1 MISVYN
7 SVLAQPALAQGAQTG
22 NSAHVGATVDTAL
35 FGNNFRSLQFVIS
48 AQTITDGTHTFSAQE
63 SNQAPFLVTLTSA
76 TSGTFVLIWSNGVTT
91 LTTVPLAFNASSATV
106 LAALQTLG
114 GPALAAS
121 WIVTGS
127 AGGPYTVTTP
137 FGGLGGNGS
146 ALLPTPAS
154 TLVITSI
161 PPVGV
166 FTAVDPSRVQ
176 GAPVLTSANSNN
188 LFAFGVHHTLRYVQL
203 VDTITGSTTGG
214 VFSAVALGGSGG
226 KGPVA
231 RA

>member
-7 SVLAQPALAQGAQTG
+7 SVLALPALSQGAQTG
-22 NSAHVGATVDTAL
+22 NSAHVGSTVDTAL
-35 FGNNFRSLQFVIS
+35 FGNNFRSLQFVIN
-48 AQTITDGTHTFSAQE
+48 AQTITDGVHTFSAQE
-63 SNQAPFLVTLTSA
+63 SAQSSFLVTLGTQS
-76 TSGTFVLIWSNGVTT
+76 TGTFNLTWNSGVAAAPP
-91 LTTVPLAFNASSATV
+91 LTTTPLAFGATAATV
-106 LAALQTLG
+106 LAALQALG
-114 GPALAAS
+114 GVAS
-121 WIVTGS
+121 SWLCTGS
-127 AGGPYTVTTP
+127 AGGPYTITVPSGSLGGSGALLTTP
-137 FGGLGGNGS
+137 ANFVIS
-146 ALLPTPAS
+146 S
-154 TLVITSI
+154 T

-166 FTAVDPSRVQ
+166 FTPVDPSRVQ